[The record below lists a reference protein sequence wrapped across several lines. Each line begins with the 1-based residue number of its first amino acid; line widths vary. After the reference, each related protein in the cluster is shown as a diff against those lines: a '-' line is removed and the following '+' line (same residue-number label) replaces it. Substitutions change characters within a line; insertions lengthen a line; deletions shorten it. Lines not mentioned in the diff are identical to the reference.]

1 MDLVSDP
8 LVLLNISGNAL
19 SINQSINQLINPLHS
34 QLIYSQLA
42 ALPMC
47 HIIASVD
54 HIRSN
59 LLFSTSSLR
68 EFDFVYED
76 VTTFEPY
83 FYEKMYMT
91 QVSQSYR

>member
-1 MDLVSDP
+1 MDLVSVL
-8 LVLLNISGNAL
+8 LVLLNISGNDL
-19 SINQSINQLINPLHS
+19 LINQSIIHSHS

-47 HIIASVD
+47 HVIASVD

-76 VTTFEPY
+76 ATTFEPY